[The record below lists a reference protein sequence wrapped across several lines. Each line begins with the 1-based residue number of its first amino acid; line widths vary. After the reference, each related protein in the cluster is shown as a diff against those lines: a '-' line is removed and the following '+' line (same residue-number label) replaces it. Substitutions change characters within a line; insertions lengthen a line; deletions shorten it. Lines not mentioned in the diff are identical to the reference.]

1 MIQVRGA
8 TLDDIPAMVQTHVR
22 ADWGTYSALFGAQ
35 AYKLEAAKSEHR
47 WRRALSNGD
56 ILWVASDSVEMVGF
70 GHAHGNR
77 IGALYLLRS
86 HQRRGIGRALLKRLL
101 SALKEAGI
109 AEARFDVIAI
119 NDNALAFY
127 RAHGAYQVG
136 QIISRDSRGDTVD
149 LVFAISTDPAL
160 LRE

>member
-1 MIQVRGA
+1 
-8 TLDDIPAMVQTHVR
+8 
-22 ADWGTYSALFGAQ
+22 
-35 AYKLEAAKSEHR
+35 
-47 WRRALSNGD
+47 
-56 ILWVASDSVEMVGF
+56 
-70 GHAHGNR
+70 
-77 IGALYLLRS
+77 
-86 HQRRGIGRALLKRLL
+86 LKRLL